1 MIPSKNYEVN
11 LMSNEEKE
19 IIEIK
24 EMCGK
29 ILANWII
36 SNGKKDFTK
45 HDEDIVGQFI
55 PAILLTKFTAFGV
68 DIVLPDELL
77 ILLML
82 CSDGNPGLVQAILM
96 DLLESIK
103 DKNGP
108 IPKGYVI
115 SAYDFALA
123 FPFEFPIIK
132 DETILNKYVEKY
144 DTKIKRR
151 GYNLCDTPEFW
162 LKYMEE

>member
-1 MIPSKNYEVN
+1 MNNK
-11 LMSNEEKE
+11 EKE

-24 EMCGK
+24 ELCSKVLTKWVMT
-29 ILANWII
+29 
-36 SNGKKDFTK
+36 NGKKDFTK
-45 HDEDIVGQFI
+45 HDEDIIREFI
-55 PAILLTKFTAFGV
+55 PSILLKKFKVFNI

-108 IPKGYVI
+108 IPKGYI
-115 SAYDFALA
+115 ITAHDFALA
-123 FPFEFPIIK
+123 FPNEFPIIK
-132 DETILNKYVEKY
+132 DETILNKYIEKY

-151 GYNLCDTPEFW
+151 EYNLCDTPDFW